1 MPWCPL
7 CRLWKPWQPQRMDHI
22 PHPHRLQVTAR
33 SSSLLP
39 PLPCPGQAGPAG
51 DISSSQAEVKVS
63 VVCQGSGW
71 PRGSSDR
78 VRGAMM
84 L

>member
-22 PHPHRLQVTAR
+22 PHPHRLQVTTAR

-39 PLPCPGQAGPAG
+39 PLPGWASRWHCFFLSRDQSHYGVKGQWMG
-51 DISSSQAEVKVS
+51 QR
-63 VVCQGSGW
+63 QF
-71 PRGSSDR
+71 R
-78 VRGAMM
+78 
-84 L
+84 